1 MTSDQVGQIFPFDVD
16 QDQRLI
22 IGRRLHINFSF
33 HCRTNTHLFKQVFNH
48 RNGGCQRILIHYLT
62 AEQETQIE
70 SWLSQLTLDEKIKLL
85 SGADTWSTQAILRL
99 GIP

>member
-1 MTSDQVGQIFPFDVD
+1 M
-16 QDQRLI
+16 
-22 IGRRLHINFSF
+22 
-33 HCRTNTHLFKQVFNH
+33 
-48 RNGGCQRILIHYLT
+48 IHYLT

-85 SGADTWSTQAILRL
+85 SGADTWSTQAIPRL